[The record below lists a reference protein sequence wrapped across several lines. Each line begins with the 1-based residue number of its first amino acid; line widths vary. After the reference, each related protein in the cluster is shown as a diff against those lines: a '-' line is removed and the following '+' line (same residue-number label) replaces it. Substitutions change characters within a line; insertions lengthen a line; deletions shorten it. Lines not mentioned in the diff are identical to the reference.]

1 MTEEILL
8 AIGRL
13 EGKVDAM
20 LGMVRMQEEQLRMH
34 DERIRELE
42 HSKAF
47 LMGIAALAG
56 GATSTGV
63 TLILKHFGNH

>member
-1 MTEEILL
+1 MNEEILL

-20 LGMVRMQEEQLRMH
+20 LTMVRMQEEQIRLH

-42 HSKAF
+42 HSKSF
-47 LMGIAALAG
+47 LMGVAALVGA
-56 GATSTGV
+56 ATSAAV
-63 TLILKHFGNH
+63 TFLIKIYGTN

>member
-1 MTEEILL
+1 MNEEILL

-20 LGMVRMQEEQLRMH
+20 LTMVRMQEEQIRMH

-42 HSKAF
+42 HSKSF
-47 LMGIAALAG
+47 LMGMAALAG
-56 GATSTGV
+56 AATSAVV
-63 TLILKHFGNH
+63 TFLTKIYGTH

>member
-1 MTEEILL
+1 MNEEILL

-20 LGMVRMQEEQLRMH
+20 LTMVRMQEEEIRRH

-47 LMGIAALAG
+47 LMGISALAG
-56 GATSTGV
+56 GATSTAV
-63 TLILKHFGNH
+63 TIITKLIWNH

>member
-20 LGMVRMQEEQLRMH
+20 LGMVRMQEEQIRMH

-42 HSKAF
+42 HSKSF

-56 GATSTGV
+56 GATSTAV
-63 TLILKHFGNH
+63 TLALNFFGKH

>member
-1 MTEEILL
+1 MSEEILL

-20 LGMVRMQEEQLRMH
+20 LTMVRMQEEQIRLH

-47 LMGIAALAG
+47 LMGVAALAG
-56 GATSTGV
+56 GATSTLV
-63 TLILKHFGNH
+63 TFITKIIWTN

>member
-1 MTEEILL
+1 MNEEILL

-20 LGMVRMQEEQLRMH
+20 LTMVRMQEEQIRMH

-42 HSKAF
+42 HSKSF
-47 LMGIAALAG
+47 LMGMAALAG
-56 GATSTGV
+56 AATSAAV
-63 TLILKHFGNH
+63 TFLTKIYGTP